1 MYRKFFKWRNKR
13 QLEVINKPYP
23 PDRSV
28 PKCPIEVD
36 NIYDVDELRGFSFDP
51 GLDPFS
57 LDRPP
62 DDLNFGA
69 ELMYVMDNEAQLF
82 VYDRMT

>member
-28 PKCPIEVD
+28 PKCSIEVD
-36 NIYDVDELRGFSFDP
+36 NIYDVDELR
-51 GLDPFS
+51 
-57 LDRPP
+57 
-62 DDLNFGA
+62 
-69 ELMYVMDNEAQLF
+69 
-82 VYDRMT
+82 